1 MLVQRDVIEMKNSD
15 IIKQGN
21 EVLANM
27 KGIQNTKLEV
37 AKLEHQLKIQ
47 ELQVR
52 EVELKTKE
60 VQMLKVDIFY
70 ARLKRRCNRL

>member
-1 MLVQRDVIEMKNSD
+1 VLVQRDVIEMKNSD

-60 VQMLKVDIFY
+60 VQMLKV
-70 ARLKRRCNRL
+70 KKEM

>member
-47 ELQVR
+47 EL
-52 EVELKTKE
+52 
-60 VQMLKVDIFY
+60 
-70 ARLKRRCNRL
+70 

>member
-1 MLVQRDVIEMKNSD
+1 MKNSD

-60 VQMLKVDIFY
+60 VQMLKVNIC
-70 ARLKRRCNRL
+70 LSKVKKEM

>member
-1 MLVQRDVIEMKNSD
+1 MEDQIVLVQRDVIEMKNSD

-37 AKLEHQLKIQ
+37 AKLEH
-47 ELQVR
+47 
-52 EVELKTKE
+52 
-60 VQMLKVDIFY
+60 
-70 ARLKRRCNRL
+70 